1 MGGRVGRR
9 EGRRGDRA
17 GLVAVSFCG
26 IYHHHDV
33 SHRSS
38 FRAVPSTEQQK
49 QQKQQKQESRTRRRD
64 YNNPKGRVP
73 YPFTLF
79 IGRAERDT
87 AGGRWPVD
95 GGRWPVCWLCA
106 GFQLSGCCRW
116 SRRGIST
123 ALPAHSACKFLRC
136 SWIME
141 LPGTWTVERVGPSG
155 KRCISSRGI
164 LASYV
169 V

>member
-49 QQKQQKQESRTRRRD
+49 QQKQQKQQSRTRRRD

-87 AGGRWPVD
+87 AGGRWPVA
-95 GGRWPVCWLCA
+95 GGRCA
-106 GFQLSGCCRW
+106 GFVLAFSFQVAAAGPAAGSAPLYQLILHANSCDAHGSWNFQERGRW
-116 SRRGIST
+116 NVWGRAARDAYLLEES
-123 ALPAHSACKFLRC
+123 
-136 SWIME
+136 
-141 LPGTWTVERVGPSG
+141 
-155 KRCISSRGI
+155 
-164 LASYV
+164 
-169 V
+169 

>member
-49 QQKQQKQESRTRRRD
+49 QQKQQKQQSRTRRRD

-87 AGGRWPVD
+87 AGGRWPVAGVLALCWLSAFRLLPLVPPRDQHRFTSSFCMQILAMLMDHGTSRNVD
-95 GGRWPVCWLCA
+95 GGTCGA
-106 GFQLSGCCRW
+106 
-116 SRRGIST
+116 
-123 ALPAHSACKFLRC
+123 
-136 SWIME
+136 
-141 LPGTWTVERVGPSG
+141 ERQEMH
-155 KRCISSRGI
+155 IF
-164 LASYV
+164 
-169 V
+169 